1 MQNIPTSKCRL
12 LILLMFAAQIKGHQ
26 IERQHRTLKHV
37 LLAVAQSQRVSDAL
51 SYMSHV
57 MGRMMSHVL
66 SHVMSSQ
73 THQKL
78 FL

>member
-37 LLAVAQSQRVSDAL
+37 LLAVAQSQRLSDAL
-51 SYMSHV
+51 S
-57 MGRMMSHVL
+57 
-66 SHVMSSQ
+66 
-73 THQKL
+73 
-78 FL
+78 